1 MNNLILTKV
10 RYWRTEENGN
20 QKKITEQYLVEAPT
34 FGKAEERAVEKLAP
48 YANDGVEVLQL
59 KMASYGE
66 VLIQSNIEEPR
77 LFEVKVAIVTI
88 DEKSGKEKRTKVK
101 CLVVEKD
108 MSEAADRVVEVFQK
122 WTSDYEITDIRETSI
137 VDIFVNIP

>member
-1 MNNLILTKV
+1 
-10 RYWRTEENGN
+10 
-20 QKKITEQYLVEAPT
+20 
-34 FGKAEERAVEKLAP
+34 
-48 YANDGVEVLQL
+48 
-59 KMASYGE
+59 MASYSE

-88 DEKSGKEKRTKVK
+88 DEKSRKEKRTKVK

>member
-1 MNNLILTKV
+1 M
-10 RYWRTEENGN
+10 
-20 QKKITEQYLVEAPT
+20 
-34 FGKAEERAVEKLAP
+34 
-48 YANDGVEVLQL
+48 EVLQL
-59 KMASYGE
+59 KMASYSE

-88 DEKSGKEKRTKVK
+88 DEKSRKEKRTKVK